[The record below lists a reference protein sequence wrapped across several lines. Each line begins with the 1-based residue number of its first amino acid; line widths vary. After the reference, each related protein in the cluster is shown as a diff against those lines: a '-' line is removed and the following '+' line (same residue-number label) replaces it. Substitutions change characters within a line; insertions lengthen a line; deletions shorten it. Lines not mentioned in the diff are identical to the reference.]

1 MGTFLTN
8 AWTWVQGNGA
18 LMAAGGFTVGL
29 ASANYALLIQKFVKS
44 KWVTAAIRK
53 DPALA
58 KAIVAELQKDVD
70 AVADAA
76 PSAAPAPADAP
87 KSAA

>member
-1 MGTFLTN
+1 VNSELMA
-8 AWTWVQGNGA
+8 AWTWVQSNGA
-18 LMAAGGFTVGL
+18 LMGVGGFVLGL
-29 ASANYALLIQKFVKS
+29 ASANYALLIRKLVNTA
-44 KWVTAAIRK
+44 WVTAAIRK

-76 PSAAPAPADAP
+76 QDAP

>member
-1 MGTFLTN
+1 MNIVN
-8 AWTWVQGNGA
+8 AINSNGLA
-18 LMAAGGFTVGL
+18 ASAASFAAGL
-29 ASANYALLIQKFVKS
+29 AAANYALIIRWIVNS

-70 AVADAA
+70 SVADAPA
-76 PSAAPAPADAP
+76 SAPAVTV
-87 KSAA
+87 KQ